1 VLICGSPCA
10 TGFCHRRRQVEFGE
24 GEEMISLRPAVLA
37 VLVAA
42 AFAGCL
48 TYFVTPPPRV
58 EVDPLLPATVPDMK
72 LPDAG
77 TPTSTDQ
84 RRSAEERSSAFE
96 RAAAAILKRASYAE
110 ASASTVIAGHVPL
123 PKRRPIPR

>member
-1 VLICGSPCA
+1 MLAFVLIYAPLLARPASVIA
-10 TGFCHRRRQVEFGE
+10 AALVEFGI

-48 TYFVTPPPRV
+48 TYFVTPSPRV
-58 EVDPLLPATVPDMK
+58 DADPLLPATVPDMK
-72 LPDAG
+72 SLPDPGA
-77 TPTSTDQ
+77 
-84 RRSAEERSSAFE
+84 SAFE
-96 RAAAAILKRASYAE
+96 RAAEAILKRASYAE
-110 ASASTVIAGHVPL
+110 ASASTGEPPITGHIPL